1 MNERRSRQ
9 AGRRCLLLL
18 GLVAAFASCD
28 RRRPLPGRPSLED
41 EAVDP
46 REVVSFETL
55 YGSNCAGCHG
65 IRGEGGAS
73 IGLASRGFLAIA
85 SDPVIRNVI
94 ANGRPGTAMPAFARS
109 AGGLLSDAQ
118 VDALVKGIR
127 AWAPAGTKPDPETP
141 PYQATAPGDPRRG
154 AAVFQKEC
162 ASCHG
167 ADGRGGQGAGSIVD
181 GAFLALVSDQ
191 SLRTTI
197 IAGRPD
203 LGSPDWRGIKG
214 TPMTAQDVSDT
225 VAWLAAQ
232 RQPFPGQPYPSAQA
246 MVKQQ

>member
-1 MNERRSRQ
+1 MSERPSTV
-9 AGRRCLLLL
+9 ARRRWLVLLA
-18 GLVAAFASCD
+18 VAALTACG
-28 RRRPLPGRPSLED
+28 RGRPLPGRPSAEG

-73 IGLASRGFLAIA
+73 IGLASRGYLAIA
-85 SDPVIRNVI
+85 PDAAIRKVI
-94 ANGRPGTAMPAFARS
+94 ANGRPKTAMPAFAQS
-109 AGGLLSDAQ
+109 AGGMLTDAQ

-127 AWAPAGTKPDPETP
+127 GWAPPGLKPDPEAP
-141 PYQATAPGDPRRG
+141 PYQAAAPGNPQRG
-154 AAVFQKEC
+154 AQVFRDKC

-167 ADGRGGQGAGSIVD
+167 IDGRGGQHAGSIVD
-181 GAFLALVSDQ
+181 GAFLDLVSDQ

-203 LGSPDWRGIKG
+203 LGSPDWRGVKG
-214 TPMTAQDVSDT
+214 TPMSPQDVSDT

-232 RQPFPGQPYPSAQA
+232 RQPFPGQPYPSARA
-246 MVKQQ
+246 TVKQQ